1 VLGVRIPPGL
11 PIFKG
16 KAQSLWH
23 GLIEFHGRFN
33 FELLTVL
40 GEKVGRLQRKKAS
53 SVKKKKA
60 KVPGSLPAVKDASLK
75 PVDGSIKEKKKKQ
88 VTKAITKT
96 AAGKQKSNFITS
108 SIQFLRE
115 VKFELKKVTWPTRK
129 QTMGSTVVVII
140 LVTIIA
146 FFLGAVDIGL
156 SSLVRLV
163 LQ

>member
-1 VLGVRIPPGL
+1 M
-11 PIFKG
+11 
-16 KAQSLWH
+16 WH
-23 GLIEFHGRFN
+23 GLIEIHDHFN

-60 KVPGSLPAVKDASLK
+60 KAPGSLPAIKDASLK
-75 PVDGSIKEKKKKQ
+75 PVDGFTKEKKKKQ